1 MPVLAK
7 ALGVETVADQA
18 AFMAKEL
25 ETRYASLDKEIGTA
39 SLRLFVALYKG
50 LPYDLTGDTCVPGR
64 PCGSTSLEHRESSSP
79 ICLREVTLHLVNCKY
94 NCSCKDYNIHV
105 TLSI

>member
-50 LPYDLTGDTCVPGR
+50 LPYDLTGDTCVPA
-64 PCGSTSLEHRESSSP
+64 PAVEILKESGK
-79 ICLREVTLHLVNCKY
+79 LTAEQLKY
-94 NCSCKDYNIHV
+94 IEAHSVDVSKV
-105 TLSI
+105 K